1 MLESNALFS
10 QILGKFEILC
20 PTVDVQELMTH
31 KWLST
36 FLAPL
41 KFDSPPI

>member
-1 MLESNALFS
+1 
-10 QILGKFEILC
+10 
-20 PTVDVQELMTH
+20 VQELMTH

-41 KFDSPPI
+41 KFDSPPIWFLDST